1 MFAMRV
7 PARRLHDACGT
18 PLEEEQCM
26 SQAYMSQ
33 DQILD
38 LGRRWADAELRA
50 DVEALDG
57 LLDADFVCVGPLGF
71 VLNKEQY
78 LGARRSGDLKQE
90 AFGWQDVQV
99 RVYGQAAAVAI
110 GTEVQKTTYQ
120 RSEERRVGKSVE
132 LGGGGDVKKK

>member
-1 MFAMRV
+1 
-7 PARRLHDACGT
+7 
-18 PLEEEQCM
+18 M

-50 DVEALDG
+50 HVEALDG

-120 RSEERRVGKSVE
+120 GHDASGQFRATQVFARKGDGWVMVSLHLSPIGQPPAWA
-132 LGGGGDVKKK
+132 GGAR